1 MSTFKIGPAILFVP
15 ADRPERYAKA
25 YDRADAIII
34 DLEDAVTPA
43 DRPGARSALADHLS
57 SMDEATT
64 SKTIIRVNPV
74 NEPDFAEDAALL
86 ANTAIR
92 YVMIPKVESSDDIA
106 HVNSVLPGVALIALC
121 ESASGIREAPQIAK
135 HQSVVALMW
144 GSEDLMVSTGGSAS
158 RFADGTYRDVP
169 RFARAQVLLA
179 AAAAGKA
186 SIDTIHTDLKPTDQ
200 FIAEAQD
207 AVASGWT
214 AKACIHPAQV
224 QVIRD
229 AYRPTDEELEY
240 ASALLAQVRQQRGV
254 FQFRGTMVDG
264 PLIAHA
270 QSIVNRAEK
279 LNTRHGE
286 LPRS

>member
-1 MSTFKIGPAILFVP
+1 MMTFDMGPAILFVP

-25 YDRADAIII
+25 YERSDAIII
-34 DLEDAVTPA
+34 DLEDAVAPS
-43 DRPGARSALADHLS
+43 DRPNARKALADHLS
-57 SMDEATT
+57 SSDAATI
-64 SKTIIRVNPV
+64 SKTIVRVNPV
-74 NEPDFAEDAALL
+74 MEPDFGKDVELL
-86 ANTAIR
+86 ADTAIR
-92 YVMIPKVESSDDIA
+92 YVMVPKVESSDDISR
-106 HVNSVLPGVALIALC
+106 VTSELPGVEIIALC
-121 ESASGIREAPQIAK
+121 ESASGVTEAPQIAK
-135 HQSVVALMW
+135 HPSVVALMW

-186 SIDTIHTDLKPTDQ
+186 SIDTIHTDLSPTDQ

-207 AVASGWT
+207 AVATGWT

-224 QVIRD
+224 QVIRE
-229 AYRPTDEELEY
+229 AYRPTDDEHEY
-240 ASALLAQVRQQRGV
+240 ALALLAEVQRQRGV

-270 QSIVNRAEK
+270 QNVVNRAAK
-279 LNTRHGE
+279 LNTRGAE
-286 LPRS
+286 